1 MNKVILFSRVS
12 TLGQDLTQQNDELY
26 AEAKR
31 NGYDEKDII
40 LIEQKESAI
49 KLDEDERIGI
59 QQLKEAISK
68 ENVECVIIY
77 EISRLARRPTVLYSV
92 RDFLIEH
99 QVNLIC
105 MKPYMRLLDPDGKM
119 SQTASILFS
128 LFGALSES
136 EMMIKKERMMRGRLA
151 KREQLKYIG
160 GNVQFGYTRDK
171 ENDRIYINE
180 DERDTVVE
188 IFERY
193 ANGESKRQIAKDLVD
208 RGQLRYDDY
217 STACVMLGR
226 MIRRPEY
233 AGIKGETY
241 PYPAIISQEL
251 YYKVRAR
258 AEGKNKYVMRKQ
270 GLYYLQG
277 LIHWKRNGML
287 MSPYKLGVQYR
298 GWDEK
303 TNSGTMINMNYIESL
318 VWHFV
323 VKYKKRISGP
333 EKVKTVKSLIDE
345 MMHNTQKQQKAIE
358 DHKSIERTIERI
370 NERVVKGKMSDSQG
384 DRLIEEQEARLKE
397 LDNMMLECSETSKQ
411 LQKQLNNIENN
422 IDDYDSLDDTQ
433 KNRII
438 RECIKKVDIEKDGI
452 KSTGKIIEIYMIDG
466 TKHTVHMTKRGNY
479 FNTAVINNGKEMPLN
494 DLQITTRFE
503 RKKKI

>member
-59 QQLKEAISK
+59 QQLKDAIEK

-92 RDFLIEH
+92 RDFLIDH

-160 GNVQFGYTRDK
+160 GNVQFGYTWDK
-171 ENDRIYINE
+171 ENDKIYINE
-180 DERDTVVE
+180 EERDTVVE

-193 ANGESKRQIAKDLVD
+193 ANGESKRQIAKDLID
-208 RGQLRYDDY
+208 RGQLRYDNY

-233 AGIKGETY
+233 AGIKGDTY

-251 YYKVRAR
+251 YSKVRTR
-258 AEGKNKYVMRKQ
+258 AESRNNYRVRIQ

-277 LIHWKRNGML
+277 LIHWKMNGML

-298 GWDEK
+298 AWDEN
-303 TNSGTMINMNYIESL
+303 TNSGTMINMDYIESL
-318 VWHFV
+318 VWYFV
-323 VKYKKRISGP
+323 VEYKKRISGP
-333 EKVKTVKSLIDE
+333 EKLQMVKSLIDE
-345 MMHNTQKQQKAIE
+345 MMHNNQRHQKAIE
-358 DHKSIERTIERI
+358 ERFNIEKTIERI
-370 NERVVKGKMSDSQG
+370 NERVVKGKMSDEQG
-384 DRLIEEQEARLKE
+384 DRLIEEQQTRLKE
-397 LDNMMLECSETSKQ
+397 LDNAMLKYEEDRKQ
-411 LQKQLNNIENN
+411 LQAQLNNLQNN
-422 IDDYDSLDDTQ
+422 IEDYNNVNEEQ

-438 RECIKKVDIEKDGI
+438 RECVKRVDIEKDGI
-452 KSTGKIIEIYMIDG
+452 TSVGKYIDIYMIDG
-466 TKHTVHMTKRGNY
+466 TKHSIHMSKKGNNFITK
-479 FNTAVINNGKEMPLN
+479 VIYKDEERPLD
-494 DLQITTRFE
+494 DLQITVRFV
-503 RKKKI
+503 RKKY

>member
-31 NGYDEKDII
+31 NGYDEKNII

-59 QQLKEAISK
+59 QQLKDAITK

-92 RDFLIEH
+92 RDFLIDH

-160 GNVQFGYTRDK
+160 GNVQFGYTWDK
-171 ENDRIYINE
+171 ENDKIYINE

-193 ANGESKRQIAKDLVD
+193 ANGESKRQIAKDLID
-208 RGQLRYDDY
+208 RGQLRYDNY

-233 AGIKGETY
+233 AGIKGDTY

-251 YYKVRAR
+251 YYKVRTR
-258 AEGKNKYVMRKQ
+258 AESRNNYRVRIQ

-277 LIHWKRNGML
+277 LIHWKMNGML

-298 GWDEK
+298 AWDEN
-303 TNSGTMINMNYIESL
+303 TNSGTMINMDYIESL

-323 VKYKKRISGP
+323 VEYKKRISGP
-333 EKVKTVKSLIDE
+333 EKLQMVKSLVDE
-345 MMHNTQKQQKAIE
+345 MMHNNQRHQKAIE
-358 DHKSIERTIERI
+358 EHMSIEKTIERI

-384 DRLIEEQEARLKE
+384 DRLIEEQQIRLKE
-397 LDNMMLECSETSKQ
+397 LDNMMLKYEEDRKQ
-411 LQKQLNNIENN
+411 LQAQLNNLQNN
-422 IDDYDSLDDTQ
+422 IEDYNNVNEEQ

-438 RECIKKVDIEKDGI
+438 RECVKRVDIEKDGI
-452 KSTGKIIEIYMIDG
+452 TSVGKYIDIYMIDG
-466 TKHTVHMTKRGNY
+466 TKHSIHMSKKGNNFITK
-479 FNTAVINNGKEMPLN
+479 VIYKDEERPLD
-494 DLQITTRFE
+494 DLQITVRFI
-503 RKKKI
+503 RKKY